1 MSDEFIAARFQG
13 VDDTGR
19 IVENRRVDQVSRWQV
34 QFIEQFE
41 AAPNANPVAVIA
53 PGEGAGVWSRPC
65 YGQEMTF
72 ARAEREVFDVEA
84 EIDRQP
90 LSVWP
95 GVVRTV
101 NDRRISIAIMIWKLH
116 IGIPAKLGSA
126 RLAHP
131 WGEAPG
137 DCRRSNDDWCC

>member
-1 MSDEFIAARFQG
+1 VDAIHGAIQPLGGFPDARSIADLLQESPLVSFPHVAMTLRVGAAMSDEFIAARLQC

-19 IVENRRVDQVSRWQV
+19 IVENRRVDQVSRREV

-53 PGEGAGVWSRPC
+53 PGEGPGVWSRSC

-84 EIDRQP
+84 EIYR
-90 LSVWP
+90 
-95 GVVRTV
+95 
-101 NDRRISIAIMIWKLH
+101 
-116 IGIPAKLGSA
+116 
-126 RLAHP
+126 
-131 WGEAPG
+131 
-137 DCRRSNDDWCC
+137 